1 MNTTKLILP
10 CLRGVIG
17 DWVYYSSLMTAS
29 QINDWIQTA
38 KDIREAKSLDEELQ
52 RDLKDRRKDIAKYLL
67 NDNSRFFNSLIVGIF
82 GGVPDWL
89 EFDLSKAQEKYTN
102 NFDETYMKDSLGLM
116 VFDGDEKMFAIDGQH
131 RVAGIQLAYQEE
143 LKKDIDKQI
152 LTDDQFSVIFVAH
165 VDDCPGM
172 KRTRKLFSDINK
184 NAKPVAKRDKIIID
198 EQELASIVTRRVYAE
213 SKYFENGDLISL
225 SESTNLDSNDITH
238 FTNITNLYDVI
249 KRLRSL
255 YKVPKDTNEWNE
267 SNIQNF
273 KTLVNQFLDDVFSS
287 KSEYK
292 DFFINKKTTLK
303 DLRKNNAFLLF
314 RPVGFTMITRLYIEF
329 YKINEI
335 DFFKNNVDKVSYH
348 FPESPFNKIIWNH
361 GKMDTKSKTQ
371 TLMVELTLY
380 VLGKYSKDVDVLRRS
395 LQDVTK
401 NDDIELPIAL
411 I

>member
-1 MNTTKLILP
+1 MSTTKLILP

-29 QINDWIQTA
+29 QINDWILTA

-52 RDLKDRRKDIAKYLL
+52 RDLKDRKKDIAKYLL
-67 NDNSRFFNSLIVGIF
+67 NDNSRFFNSIIVGIF

-89 EFDLSKAQEKYTN
+89 EFDLSKAQEKYSN
-102 NFDETYMKDSLGLM
+102 NFDEAYMKDSLGLM

-131 RVAGIQLAYQEE
+131 RAAGIQLAYQEE
-143 LKKDIDKQI
+143 LKKDADKRI
-152 LTDDQFSVIFVAH
+152 LIDDQFSVIFVAH

-198 EQELASIVTRRVYAE
+198 EQELASIVTRRIYAE
-213 SKYFENGDLISL
+213 SRYFKKGELVSL
-225 SESTNLDSNDITH
+225 AESTNLESNDTTY
-238 FTNITNLYDVI
+238 FTNITNLYDSI

-255 YKVPKDTNEWNE
+255 YKIPKGTNEWDE
-267 SNIQNF
+267 VNILNF
-273 KTLVNQFLDDVFSS
+273 KILVEQFLDDIFTS

-292 DFFINKKTTLK
+292 RYFINGDIGLAE
-303 DLRKNNAFLLF
+303 LRRNNAYLLF
-314 RPVGFTMITRLYIEF
+314 RPVGFTMMTRLYIEF
-329 YKINEI
+329 YKRDEI
-335 DFFKNNVDKVSYH
+335 DFFKENIDKVSYH
-348 FPESPFNKIIWNH
+348 FPDSPFNKIIWNH

-371 TLMVELTLY
+371 TLMVDLTFY
-380 VLGKYSKDVDVLRRS
+380 ILGKYNGEIEVLKKS

-401 NDDIELPIAL
+401 NDDIELPMAL